1 MMLEN
6 YIPRFNLKYCL
17 GMLLLFVSTQALPFD
32 FLNKKY
38 DLYICN
44 EDGKNCK
51 KDPSQVSFKVD
62 VKKSIV
68 IRTIYVDGVFD
79 SSKALDKCKVIDAK
93 NWECTYTNA
102 TPFGNSYIVH
112 NMSEGRLSID
122 VPTARFK

>member
-1 MMLEN
+1 MMLEK
-6 YIPRFNLKYCL
+6 YIPRFNLKHCL
-17 GMLLLFVSTQALPFD
+17 GMLLLIVSTQALSFD

-51 KDPSQVSFKVD
+51 KSSTQVSFRVD

-68 IRTIYVDGVFD
+68 IRTIYDDGVFD
-79 SSKALDKCKVIDAK
+79 SSKALDKCKVINAK
-93 NWECTYTNA
+93 NWECTHTQTTPIGNIYT
-102 TPFGNSYIVH
+102 VH

>member
-1 MMLEN
+1 
-6 YIPRFNLKYCL
+6 
-17 GMLLLFVSTQALPFD
+17 MLLLIVSTQALSFD

-51 KDPSQVSFKVD
+51 KSSTQVSFRVD

-68 IRTIYVDGVFD
+68 IRTIYDDGVFD
-79 SSKALDKCKVIDAK
+79 SSKALDKCKVINAK
-93 NWECTYTNA
+93 NWECTHTQTTPIGNIYT
-102 TPFGNSYIVH
+102 VH